1 MAETIPLS
9 VPDDLLKEARETAE
23 LTHLS
28 VQDVFRQSAK
38 LGMPKL
44 REQLMVDQGSLAP
57 LSEAELAAAY
67 AQMSPD
73 ELKEDAQLGQ
83 ASLKAQ
89 KGK

>member
-1 MAETIPLS
+1 MSETIPLS

-44 REQLMVDQGSLAP
+44 REQLMVDSLAP
-57 LSEAELAAAY
+57 LSEEQLAAAY